1 MAEFEGILS
10 FKPSERGLYSSTCS
24 VGVHAMSHNLD
35 GHYPTVASPW
45 DDYTV
50 YSFPDASEIAE
61 SDRRPIMDAMNSI
74 IAINW
79 KAIEPHW
86 TAAASPFDSK
96 YSLVLVY
103 DHIGL
108 VAFSVYRVMTI
119 AQRLAIY
126 RSGTEVLPAHQGR
139 GLYGFFT
146 SQILKHPG
154 CAARS
159 KEILYGWRTRN
170 PIVWAANAKICE
182 KVAPSLLD
190 DAADPELQAACVEM
204 CATLYPG
211 KPLEVPGMIMRGAYG
226 HIEHIRQDYHGTA
239 SLVET
244 AMSRVIPN
252 SADALF
258 SVGYARV

>member
-1 MAEFEGILS
+1 
-10 FKPSERGLYSSTCS
+10 
-24 VGVHAMSHNLD
+24 MSRNLD
-35 GHYPTVASPW
+35 GRYPTIASPW
-45 DDYTV
+45 EDYTV
-50 YSFPDASEIAE
+50 YSFPDASQIEAA
-61 SDRRPIMDAMNSI
+61 DRQPVMDAMNSI

-86 TAAASPFDSK
+86 TAASSPYDSK

-108 VAFSVYRVMTI
+108 VAFSVYRVMTVG
-119 AQRLAIY
+119 QRLAVY

-146 SQILKHPG
+146 SQILKHP
-154 CAARS
+154 ASATPS
-159 KEILYGWRTRN
+159 EAILYGWRTRN

-182 KVAPSLLD
+182 KVAPSLLGD
-190 DAADPELQAACVEM
+190 DADAELQAACVEM
-204 CATLYPG
+204 CATIYPG

-226 HIEHIRQDYHGTA
+226 HIQHIRQDYHGQA
-239 SLVET
+239 SLVEM
-244 AMSRVIPN
+244 AMSRIIPD

>member
-1 MAEFEGILS
+1 
-10 FKPSERGLYSSTCS
+10 
-24 VGVHAMSHNLD
+24 MSRNLD
-35 GHYPTVASPW
+35 GRYKTIASPW

-50 YSFPDASEIAE
+50 YSFSDASEIE
-61 SDRRPIMDAMNSI
+61 LPDRQPIMDAMNSI

-79 KAIEPHW
+79 KAIDPHW
-86 TAAASPFDSK
+86 TAASSPFNSK
-96 YSLVLVY
+96 YGLVLVY

-154 CAARS
+154 SATPGE
-159 KEILYGWRTRN
+159 EILYGWRTRN

-182 KVAPSLLD
+182 RVAPSLLD
-190 DAADPELQAACVEM
+190 EAADAELQAACVEM
-204 CATLYPG
+204 CATIYPG
-211 KPLEVPGMIMRGAYG
+211 KPLEVPRMIMRGAYG
-226 HIEHIRQDYHGTA
+226 HIQHIRQDYHGRA

-244 AMSRVIPN
+244 AMSRIIPD